1 MYVGFCVVLIVHCVD
16 CTVILCY
23 LADTYIQVHRP

>member
-23 LADTYIQVHRP
+23 LADLATIK